1 MTLVWSPETAS
12 KAYLDTIQTCEI
24 SSKTSAAEFLAAMA
38 GGYNAKLIVETW
50 KKDANGEA
58 NITTSIGLA
67 IAANHTH
74 GRHVCVV
81 RDEASR
87 VEYVSAMQKLSR
99 DVSLPE
105 VMVGEVEKIIR
116 SKLSRVDFLV
126 VDGWTKD
133 FTRAFNSVKL
143 NQHGAILVCKNESK
157 GNNISS
163 TKFSWKGVLDAKV
176 CVIIRAV
183 TVPVGNGLEIAYIA
197 SNDGN
202 LKYSTKNPNRWIS
215 HVDRGSGEEHVFR
228 R

>member
-12 KAYLDTIQTCEI
+12 KAYLDPIQTCEI

-50 KKDANGEA
+50 KKDENGEA
-58 NITTSIGLA
+58 NITTSIAKRKYTFIYLIMIFPPGLA

-105 VMVGEVEKIIR
+105 VVVGEHVEEIIR

-126 VDGWTKD
+126 VDDWTKD

-143 NQHGAILVCKNESK
+143 NQHGAILVCKSESK
-157 GNNISS
+157 GNNI
-163 TKFSWKGVLDAKV
+163 
-176 CVIIRAV
+176 II

-202 LKYSTKNPNRWIS
+202 LKYSTKIPKRWIS
-215 HVDRGSGEEHVFR
+215 HVDRGSSEEHVFR